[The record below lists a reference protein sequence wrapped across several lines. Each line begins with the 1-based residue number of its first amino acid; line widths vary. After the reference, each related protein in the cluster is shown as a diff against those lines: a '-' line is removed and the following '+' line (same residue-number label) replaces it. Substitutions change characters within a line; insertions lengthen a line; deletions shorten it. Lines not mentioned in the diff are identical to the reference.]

1 MTYNVTMFTV
11 NTNSERERRTIRY
24 TIYQQVHITYNVTMF
39 TIITNPERDPQN
51 ATQLNNK

>member
-1 MTYNVTMFTV
+1 MFTV